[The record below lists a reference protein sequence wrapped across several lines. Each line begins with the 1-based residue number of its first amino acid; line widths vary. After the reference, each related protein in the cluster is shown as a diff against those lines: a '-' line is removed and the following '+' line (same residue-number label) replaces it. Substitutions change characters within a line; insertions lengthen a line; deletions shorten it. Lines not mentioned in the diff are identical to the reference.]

1 MADIKIS
8 QLVELQAADLRD
20 SDVLI
25 INDVSTTTTKQITFG
40 NLLSAYTEN
49 VVDSDT
55 GAKVTGDFEV
65 ENELT
70 IGGDTFTT
78 GKITFGSLED
88 YTEDIFI
95 SKFVDEADGIANNA
109 NDSCIPTSAAV
120 KGYFDDNV
128 RTVYADSGTGDGL
141 TTTLTL
147 INAGAPPAIAN
158 TQVYIDGVYQ
168 MKSTYSLTDDV
179 ITFSEA
185 PPNLS
190 RIEVIT
196 L

>member
-8 QLVELQAADLRD
+8 QLVELQAADLTD

-78 GKITFGSLED
+78 GKITFGSLQD
-88 YTEDIFI
+88 YTENIFI
-95 SKFVDEADGIANNA
+95 SKFVDEADGIANNN

-120 KGYFDDNV
+120 KGYVDGV

-147 INAGAPPAIAN
+147 INGGTPVSIAN

>member
-40 NLLSAYTEN
+40 NLLNAYTKN
-49 VVDSDT
+49 VVDSAE

-65 ENELT
+65 ENELA

-78 GKITFGSLED
+78 GKITFGSLQD
-88 YTEDIFI
+88 YTENIFI
-95 SKFVDEADGIANNA
+95 SKFVDEADGIANNN

-120 KGYFDDNV
+120 KGYVDGV

-147 INAGAPPAIAN
+147 INGGTPVSIAN

>member
-8 QLVELQAADLRD
+8 QLVELQAADLTD

-49 VVDSDT
+49 VVDSAE

-78 GKITFGSLED
+78 GKITFGSLQD
-88 YTEDIFI
+88 YTENIFI
-95 SKFVDEADGIANNA
+95 SKFVDEADGIANNN

-120 KGYFDDNV
+120 KGYVDGV

-147 INAGAPPAIAN
+147 INGGTPVSIAN